1 MAPSKHLEP
10 LPEVTDYDS
19 SRVEATTPNPIP
31 QNIPNRL
38 SDHLSHLQ
46 KLNVSDSI
54 CRPVETFTL
63 FPNLPK
69 ELRLKIWNY
78 AARQSRTLLL
88 SGTRCLEQTNLDNLQ
103 NESTENNNTVPA
115 VLHTCSE
122 ARQEGLRLYTA
133 YATPCPRNIYTR
145 PIPGHSCEKQD
156 CFLSGKHQLDKKDL
170 PTIQFLDLE
179 CEDPWLLG
187 LDQLNPIILGKRLKE
202 LKIVVKE
209 QPWREPLLPNTIDRE
224 LNIKE
229 HEIELMDNI
238 KSGRQISWPDPSV
251 DEDEEYEEDIDWQS
265 LEGVEMA
272 CMWRWIAEEY
282 DLVPIS
288 AGASAGYVA
297 AGGV

>member
-1 MAPSKHLEP
+1 M
-10 LPEVTDYDS
+10 
-19 SRVEATTPNPIP
+19 
-31 QNIPNRL
+31 
-38 SDHLSHLQ
+38 
-46 KLNVSDSI
+46 
-54 CRPVETFTL
+54 
-63 FPNLPK
+63 
-69 ELRLKIWNY
+69 
-78 AARQSRTLLL
+78 
-88 SGTRCLEQTNLDNLQ
+88 
-103 NESTENNNTVPA
+103 
-115 VLHTCSE
+115 
-122 ARQEGLRLYTA
+122 
-133 YATPCPRNIYTR
+133 
-145 PIPGHSCEKQD
+145 
-156 CFLSGKHQLDKKDL
+156 
-170 PTIQFLDLE
+170 IQFLDLE

-229 HEIELMDNI
+229 HEKELMDNI

-251 DEDEEYEEDIDWQS
+251 DEDEEYEEDIDWQL
-265 LEGVEMA
+265 LEGVEVA